1 MEDWRLQGN
10 EDFLENAVVYRIKFP
25 EYWEKAF
32 REKNSFFRIVQ
43 YDAEDF
49 VNTMNRGQEFL
60 EGEKIRHFWHEHCF
74 FCWEKATTDMESV
87 FYCTEDMQIWICAKC
102 FEDFKDKFKWIV
114 KPGEELCTKNLPFF
128 RKNIKAKF

>member
-1 MEDWRLQGN
+1 MEDWRLHGN

-32 REKNSFFRIVQ
+32 REKNSFFRLVQ

-74 FCWEKATTDMESV
+74 FCWEK
-87 FYCTEDMQIWICAKC
+87 
-102 FEDFKDKFKWIV
+102 
-114 KPGEELCTKNLPFF
+114 L
-128 RKNIKAKF
+128 